1 MKKMAKRIIFL
12 CASIAF
18 LLGLFTQYVGVYY
31 HIDPELMDVY
41 KAIDVDSDQYEGMIT
56 YGNKKSKVGIV
67 FYPGGKV
74 EYTAYEP
81 LMKSLADRGFFCVL
95 MKMPYNLAVFGI
107 NAADGVQDF
116 FPKVGKWYMMGH
128 SLGGSMAGTYLAD
141 NYRDYEGLILL
152 ASYVTND
159 LTHTDLD
166 VISIYGSED
175 KVLNKD
181 KYKKYKSNLPSS
193 FEEMIIYGGNHAYF
207 GVYGEQ
213 KGDGKATINN
223 QQQISQTAAI
233 IDKMIFD

>member
-1 MKKMAKRIIFL
+1 MTKMAKRIIFL
-12 CASIAF
+12 CASISF

-31 HIDPELMDVY
+31 QVDLETLDAFN
-41 KAIDVDSDQYEGMIT
+41 AIDIEQSEYNGILT
-56 YGNKKSKVGIV
+56 YGSKKSKVGIV

-81 LMKSLADRGFFCVL
+81 LMKSLANKGFFCVL
-95 MKMPYNLAVFGI
+95 LEMPYNLAVFDI
-107 NAADGVQDF
+107 NAADGIQNM
-116 FPKVGKWYMMGH
+116 FPRIGKWYMMGH
-128 SLGGSMAGTYLAD
+128 SLGGSMAGTYLTD

-159 LTHTDLD
+159 LTHTNLN

-181 KYKKYKSNLPSS
+181 KYKKYKVNLPDS
-193 FEEMIIYGGNHAYF
+193 FEEMVIHGGNHAYF

-223 QQQISQTAAI
+223 QQQIQQTAVI
-233 IDKMIFD
+233 LDKLILE

>member
-1 MKKMAKRIIFL
+1 M
-12 CASIAF
+12 
-18 LLGLFTQYVGVYY
+18 
-31 HIDPELMDVY
+31 
-41 KAIDVDSDQYEGMIT
+41 
-56 YGNKKSKVGIV
+56 
-67 FYPGGKV
+67 
-74 EYTAYEP
+74 
-81 LMKSLADRGFFCVL
+81 
-95 MKMPYNLAVFGI
+95 
-107 NAADGVQDF
+107 
-116 FPKVGKWYMMGH
+116 
-128 SLGGSMAGTYLAD
+128 
-141 NYRDYEGLILL
+141 

-166 VISIYGSED
+166 IISIYGSED